1 MRSLTTKE
9 LGDVFELKVI
19 DILDSKGINSY
30 GYRTKYLIYDNNNQ
44 FEKYRHTGDGGIDV
58 VGYYKTKRINIQC
71 KYKTNGK
78 VSPSEIRDFLGA
90 ISNDQDVIGIF
101 VTNNGYS
108 IKSKN
113 TAESNKRKIHLTTIN
128 QDDDNYIGK
137 LLDEII
143 NHEEMKIQETNQD
156 KSLSNVEI
164 ETSENTDVKIIS
176 DSVLTRGIC
185 KIKVNFK

>member
-9 LGDVFELKVI
+9 LGEKFELKVI
-19 DILDSKGINSY
+19 DILDSKSINSY
-30 GYRTKYLIYDNNNQ
+30 GYRTKYPIYDDNNQ

-90 ISNDQDVIGIF
+90 ISNDPDVIGIF

-113 TAESNKRKIHLTTIN
+113 TAEANKRKIHLTTTN

-143 NHEEMKIQETNQD
+143 DHEETKMQEINQD
-156 KSLSNVEI
+156 KLSNVEI
-164 ETSENTDVKIIS
+164 ETGENTDVKIIS
-176 DSVLTRGIC
+176 DCVLTKGIC
-185 KIKVNFK
+185 KIKVNFN